1 MISTPKL
8 AHAARITV
16 ATLVGL
22 LMAAPLLYLVA
33 NSLMTAAQTA
43 DLTPQIIPHNFDLH
57 FSNYSAALSGI
68 TQVIHAQS
76 FINSVIFTFFVV
88 LLQWALCISG
98 GLVIAK
104 MRFRSRNVITA
115 LLGVSLFIPI
125 LTTLI
130 PTFFV
135 TLKLG
140 IINTYPGLI
149 LPIVAQTGFGTL
161 LFRQYISQMPEELFD
176 AARIDGANW
185 WMILRRMVI
194 PLARPATGAYV
205 AISVLTAWNM
215 YLWPLVAAQSGHL
228 EVLTQTLA
236 SLGNQTFGATS
247 PQNIVYAAIVLVTLP
262 MVIVFLAVQPAFIRG
277 LTGSGV
283 E

>member
-1 MISTPKL
+1 MMNR
-8 AHAARITV
+8 AGITHSLRVLV
-16 ATLVGL
+16 ATLVGV
-22 LMAAPLLYLVA
+22 LMAAPLFYMAL
-33 NSLMTAAQTA
+33 NSVMPDSQTA
-43 DLTPQIIPHNFDLH
+43 DLTPQIIPNSLH
-57 FSNYSAALSGI
+57 FSNYTAALSGT
-68 TQVIHAQS
+68 TQVIYSRS
-76 FINSVIFTFFVV
+76 FLNSVIFTFFVV
-88 LLQWALCISG
+88 LLQWMLCISG
-98 GLVIAK
+98 GLAIAK
-104 MRFRSRNVITA
+104 MRFRSRTFITV

-130 PTFFV
+130 PTFID

-140 IINTYPGLI
+140 LINTYPGVI

-185 WMILRRMVI
+185 WTMLRRLVV
-194 PLARPATGAYV
+194 PLAKPATGAYV

-215 YLWPLVAAQSGHL
+215 YLWPLVAASSPHL
-228 EVLTQTLA
+228 ELLTQTLA
-236 SLGNQTFGATS
+236 TLGETTFGDTH
-247 PQNIVYAAIVLVTLP
+247 PQNIVYAAIVIVTLP
-262 MVIVFLAVQPAFIRG
+262 MIVVFLCVQPAFIRG

>member
-1 MISTPKL
+1 MIRKAQVTHSMRVL
-8 AHAARITV
+8 FATV
-16 ATLVGL
+16 VGV
-22 LMAAPLLYLVA
+22 LMAAPLFYMFL
-33 NSLMTAAQTA
+33 NSLMPDSQTT
-43 DLTPQIIPHNFDLH
+43 DLTPQIIPNSVH
-57 FSNYSAALSGI
+57 FSNYSAALSGM
-68 TQVIHAQS
+68 TQVIYGRS
-76 FINSVIFTFFVV
+76 FLNSAIFTFFVV
-88 LLQWALCISG
+88 LFQWMLCISG

-104 MRFRSRNVITA
+104 MRFRSRTFITA
-115 LLGVSLFIPI
+115 MLGVSLFIPI

-130 PTFFV
+130 PTFV
-135 TLKLG
+135 DTLKLG
-140 IINTYPGLI
+140 LINTYPGVI

-185 WMILRRMVI
+185 WTMLRRLVV

-215 YLWPLVAAQSGHL
+215 YLWPLVAASSPNLQM
-228 EVLTQTLA
+228 LTQTLA
-236 SLGNQTFGATS
+236 SLNNLTFGTTH
-247 PQNIVYAAIVLVTLP
+247 PQNIVYAAIVIITLP
-262 MVIVFLAVQPAFIRG
+262 MIVIFLCVQPAFIRG

>member
-1 MISTPKL
+1 MMNR
-8 AHAARITV
+8 AGITHSLRVLV
-16 ATLVGL
+16 ATLVGV
-22 LMAAPLLYLVA
+22 LMAAPLFYMAL
-33 NSLMTAAQTA
+33 NSVMPDSQTA
-43 DLTPQIIPHNFDLH
+43 DLTPQIIPNSVH
-57 FSNYSAALSGI
+57 FSNYTAALSGT
-68 TQVIHAQS
+68 TQVIYSRS
-76 FINSVIFTFFVV
+76 FLNSVIFTFFVV
-88 LLQWALCISG
+88 LLQWMLCISG
-98 GLVIAK
+98 GLAIAK
-104 MRFRSRNVITA
+104 MRFRSRTFITV

-130 PTFFV
+130 PTFID

-140 IINTYPGLI
+140 LINTYPGVI

-185 WMILRRMVI
+185 WTMLRRLVV
-194 PLARPATGAYV
+194 PLAKPATGAYV

-215 YLWPLVAAQSGHL
+215 YLWPLVAASSPHL
-228 EVLTQTLA
+228 ELLTQTLA
-236 SLGNQTFGATS
+236 TLGETTFGDTH
-247 PQNIVYAAIVLVTLP
+247 PQNIVYAAIVIVTLP
-262 MVIVFLAVQPAFIRG
+262 MIVVFLCVQPAFIRG